1 MNFWNI
7 VKQQFRDG
15 DSLIRL
21 IFINV
26 SLFVALK
33 IVSILFLL
41 FNLNFTLASSVLS
54 APAYFPALLDVAWSP
69 FTYMF
74 YHEEE
79 LHILFNML
87 TLYWFGRLF
96 LMFFTSKQ
104 LVALYIMGGLFGYV
118 FFAGAY
124 NLFPYFQS
132 SIQGGV
138 LLGASGSI
146 MAIILAAATKSPDM
160 QMRFML
166 LGNVKLK
173 YIALVAVLVSFFG
186 ITSNNAGG
194 EIAHLGGALMGYLF
208 VVSLRQGS
216 DITAWLNKLIDFIYD
231 LFKPRRLKIKK
242 NKSFAGRKM
251 TDAEFNQRKASRM
264 HEIDRILDKIKSSGY
279 DSLSAQEKRQLFE
292 QGNNKTNE

>member
-15 DSLIRL
+15 DSIIRL
-21 IFINV
+21 IFINLI
-26 SLFVALK
+26 LFTSVK
-33 IVSILFLL
+33 IISIVFLL
-41 FNLNFTLASSVLS
+41 FNIDFTWAASYLS
-54 APAYFPALLDVAWSP
+54 APAYMPDLLNVAWTP
-69 FTYMF
+69 LTYMF
-74 YHEEE
+74 FHEDV

-96 LMFFTSKQ
+96 LMFFTPKQ
-104 LVALYIMGGLFGYV
+104 LVALYILGGFVGYV

-132 SIQGGV
+132 SIKGSV

-146 MAIILAAATKSPDM
+146 MAIILAAATKSPEM
-160 QMRFML
+160 QMRFLL

-173 YIALVAVLVSFFG
+173 YIALVAVLASFFG

-208 VVSLRQGS
+208 VVSLRQGR
-216 DITAWLNKLIDFIYD
+216 DITAWLNKLMDAVSGF
-231 LFKPRRLKIKK
+231 FKPRKLKVKK
-242 NKSFAGRKM
+242 NKSYAGRKM
-251 TDAEFNQRKASRM
+251 TDAEYNQSKVKRM
-264 HEIDRILDKIKSSGY
+264 QDIDRILDKIKSSGY
-279 DSLSAQEKRQLFE
+279 ESLSAQEKRQLFE
-292 QGNNKTNE
+292 QGNNKTN